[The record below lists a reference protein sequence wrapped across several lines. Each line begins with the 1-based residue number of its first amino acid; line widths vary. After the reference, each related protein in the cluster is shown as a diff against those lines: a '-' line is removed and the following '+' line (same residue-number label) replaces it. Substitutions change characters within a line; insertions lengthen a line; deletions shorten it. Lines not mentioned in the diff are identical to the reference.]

1 MAGVTIDV
9 KVVCQTW
16 RCSDSKRVRCFPQV
30 EHRSFVIAPASIPTS
45 RRRIPDGMDADLETV
60 SLDVLNIVFCFR
72 DGNGLECLE
81 VYPWRGKVYS
91 IRFDFGGSVSE
102 GS

>member
-1 MAGVTIDV
+1 
-9 KVVCQTW
+9 
-16 RCSDSKRVRCFPQV
+16 
-30 EHRSFVIAPASIPTS
+30 
-45 RRRIPDGMDADLETV
+45 MDADLETV

-102 GS
+102 GSSNNTEDSSLCRIFVSAKLIASTRSNSLLL